1 MKQNELGIVIST
13 EDSPS
18 TSKVSF
24 VCINKTVHKGEYIQ
38 IKYSQGTLVGL
49 VIDVLKRNRY
59 FENNESV
66 KEFELNNVNIFEQ
79 FPTNEWEFLEGI
91 IKPLGVL
98 STDER
103 FTRSTLP
110 VSPGDKVEECDSLIL
125 SKFLHFQEG
134 GLHLGSIE
142 NPSLDVKFNLDRLLQ
157 KHLAILAQSGAG
169 KSYLT
174 SVILEELLDVSI
186 DKGRIAVVLVDT
198 HGEYSNFSEPT
209 KDKTKKDYSLQTIKI
224 KANDIKIGVTG
235 LSDYFLY
242 SLLTSLSSAQKREL
256 GVAIKK
262 LNEDKKH
269 GAGPFDLKDIIKE
282 IENSTDI
289 KDTITRPLINA
300 LYELME
306 LRLFSKTDSPSVYDV
321 VSPGKLT
328 IIDLSN
334 EINQKKKQLILSYFA
349 HKLFHGRV
357 NKERVPPFLLVV
369 EEAHQF
375 APEMVQKDRA
385 LAKGILE
392 TIAREGRKF
401 GACLCLISQ
410 RPVRLS
416 TTVLSQANTHI
427 ILRITNPYDLKHIG
441 ESSEGLDSKSIEM
454 ITTLRVGEALVVGEA
469 SNYPVFFKVRKKK
482 SQDSVLDVTLSGLA
496 RNYESKKEEE
506 KKDVESFL

>member
-1 MKQNELGIVIST
+1 MQEKELGIVIST

-18 TSKVSF
+18 TSKISF
-24 VCINKTVHKGEYIQ
+24 VCINKVVHKGQYIQ
-38 IKYSQGTLVGL
+38 INYSQGKLIGL
-49 VIDVLKRNRY
+49 VVDVLKRNRY
-59 FENNESV
+59 FENNESI
-66 KEFELNNVNIFEQ
+66 KEFELNNINIFEQ
-79 FPTNEWEFLEGI
+79 FPANEWEFLEGI

-98 STDER
+98 TTENR
-103 FTRSTLP
+103 FARSTLP
-110 VSPGDKVEECDSLIL
+110 VSPGDKVEVCDKDVL
-125 SKFLHFQEG
+125 SKFLHFKED
-134 GLHLGSIE
+134 GLNLGEIE
-142 NPSLDVKFNLDRLLQ
+142 NPSLQVTFDLDRLLQ

-174 SVILEELLDVSI
+174 SVILEELLDRAE

-198 HGEYSNFSEPT
+198 HGEYSNFSEPCKN
-209 KDKTKKDYSLQTIKI
+209 KDKKDYSTKTIKI
-224 KANDIKIGVTG
+224 RSNDIKIGVTG
-235 LSDYFLY
+235 LSDHFL
-242 SLLTSLSSAQKREL
+242 SNLLTILSAAQKREL
-256 GVAIKK
+256 SIAIKK

-282 IENSTDI
+282 IEASDI
-289 KDTITRPLINA
+289 KDTISKPLINA
-300 LYELME
+300 LYELTE
-306 LRLFSKTDSPSVYDV
+306 LNLFGKVDSPSVYDV
-321 VSPGKLT
+321 VHPGKLT
-328 IIDLSN
+328 ILDLSN
-334 EINQKKKQLILSYFA
+334 EINQKKKQLILFYFA

-357 NKERVPPFLLVV
+357 NREKVPPFLLVV

-385 LAKGILE
+385 LAKNILE

-454 ITTLRVGEALVVGEA
+454 ITSLRVGEALVVGEA
-469 SNYPVFFKVRKKK
+469 SNYPVFFKVRQKK
-482 SQDSVLDVTLSGLA
+482 SQDSILDVTLSGLA
-496 RNYESKKEEE
+496 RSYETRKEEE
-506 KKDVESFL
+506 KKDIESFL